1 MQPNSMKALPHSL
14 VLLPD
19 RDELEYATLCADIE
33 FRAGAITRLEA
44 EIQPLVAALE
54 KFEWEYKARLG
65 GLQSEL
71 RSIRHLIERLED
83 RTVRIHARMVADPNG
98 VLGDLFDREE
108 LREIGELFGIEIPS
122 TWFQAA
128 GHDERRDRESAWR
141 YFRGGDREGAGP
153 EEEDESR
160 RMRRR
165 MKPRLPAEA
174 ERELRSL
181 YRSLARRFHPDLCDS
196 EHDRLRRQ
204 EMMLGIN
211 EAWHDRDLDQLRGID
226 RESAHEGGRDAR
238 GSFAER
244 VLWAR
249 AECLRLDDL
258 IAELSRKLRALRA
271 SDTFPL
277 WFNSSLG
284 NSVISQRAT
293 ALRID
298 IANAH
303 RQADE
308 AKDAFRQALRYY
320 ASAMSA

>member
-1 MQPNSMKALPHSL
+1 MKTFPHTL
-14 VLLPD
+14 VRIPD
-19 RDELEYATLCADIE
+19 RDELEYDALCAEIE
-33 FRAGAITRLEA
+33 FRAGVITRLDA

-54 KFEWEYKARLG
+54 TFEWAYKARLG
-65 GLQSEL
+65 RLQAEL
-71 RSIRHLIERLED
+71 HAIRNLIGTLED

-98 VLGDLFDREE
+98 MLGDLFDRGE
-108 LREIGELFGIEIPS
+108 LREIGEMFGIEIPAS
-122 TWFQAA
+122 WFRAA
-128 GHDERRDRESAWR
+128 DHDERRERETAWR
-141 YFRGGDREGAGP
+141 FFGDGP
-153 EEEDESR
+153 QGRANPGEAEEIR
-160 RMRRR
+160 RMRRKH
-165 MKPRLPAEA
+165 KPRLPEKTAI
-174 ERELRSL
+174 ELRTL

-196 EHDRLRRQ
+196 EHDRRRRQ
-204 EMMLGIN
+204 EMMLRIN
-211 EAWHDRDLDQLRGID
+211 SAWHNQDLDLLRGID

-249 AECLRLDDL
+249 GECLRLDER
-258 IAELSRKLRALRA
+258 IGELTRRVQALRA

-277 WFNSSLG
+277 WFNPTLG
-284 NSVISQRAT
+284 KSVISQRTT

-320 ASAMSA
+320 AAAMSA